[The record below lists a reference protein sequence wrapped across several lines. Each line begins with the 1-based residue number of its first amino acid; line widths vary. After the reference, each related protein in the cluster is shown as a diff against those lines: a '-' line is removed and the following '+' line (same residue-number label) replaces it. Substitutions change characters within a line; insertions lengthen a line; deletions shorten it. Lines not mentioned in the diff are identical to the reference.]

1 MSRPSSFPAPFPPWT
16 ISALLRRPQSDT
28 LLSMRVFL
36 LAAALGSFVP
46 LLASPL
52 ATGTATKIPESDSY
66 LLRFTV
72 SEEAQPGIRLYPMI
86 RLVLDDGTSIDG
98 MLGCCV
104 FAASRGANAGG
115 EVRLLADRS
124 IPEGRTVTSIAV
136 MAKEGNPSD
145 SYFGVRPN
153 EGFLPLDETV
163 LKRLETEDGHLLH
176 FAVVTANP

>member
-1 MSRPSSFPAPFPPWT
+1 MKV
-16 ISALLRRPQSDT
+16 L
-28 LLSMRVFL
+28 L
-36 LAAALGSFVP
+36 LAAALGCFGT
-46 LLASPL
+46 LLAAPL
-52 ATGTATKIPESDSY
+52 ATGTATRIPKSDSF

-104 FAASRGANAGG
+104 FAAPCGATSGG

-124 IPEGRTVTSIAV
+124 IPEGRTVTSVAI
-136 MAKEGNPSD
+136 MAKEGNPAD

-153 EGFLPLDETV
+153 EGFLPLGETV
-163 LKRLETEDGHLLH
+163 LKRLETEDGHLLQ
-176 FAVVTANP
+176 FTVVEANP